1 MGGPRG
7 GGSIPLPR
15 ISGFSEEFFYSYK
28 LTSDEERL
36 MSGVLGNNRFQKGNR
51 AARSYANLV
60 VLFRLLLFY
69 SPLKRHARFWE
80 WIAKD
85 WGIIVDSNRA
95 IVSKVANFYSDARH
109 AAHGASEKRL
119 SLLVRLVD
127 EWLMIRPR
135 PEISYSE
142 EVDDSIIKST
152 RTEWLNIRDWHV
164 DMLMDSKLPAGLAG
178 IEPPAKM
185 VTSLW
190 APDPEVAALLKEIK
204 ATRRP
209 KSLRSKVGTPDSLTA
224 RTQSAGPELERKRKA
239 TLSGGDIYENESA
252 PGSNVSAYDD
262 RCFTPVLEN
271 AQLES
276 ICSTTVDHLHKR
288 GQFSTS
294 SSSTSKNH
302 YISQPSRT
310 VDLIDFTARA
320 HHTLPPSREPAQ
332 GQPLG
337 KPPPAPAQLR
347 MIRFTDVQAAAT
359 PDPRQDLSAQLQN
372 LASQNRRRQEEIRAR
387 VEAEATGRGRP
398 DAAGDVGLVATDGRE
413 TYESRLREV
422 EARVAAL
429 ERAHHDE
436 ASWARAMGRFL
447 SDANGK
453 SVRSLQEVFSALDT
467 LQAVSSTLLENAR
480 KREE

>member
-15 ISGFSEEFFYSYK
+15 ISGFSEDFFYSYK
-28 LTSDEERL
+28 LTSDEEHL

-80 WIAKD
+80 WIAED

-95 IVSKVANFYSDARH
+95 IASKVANFYADARH
-109 AAHGASEKRL
+109 AALGPSEKRL

-142 EVDDSIIKST
+142 EVDDSIIQST
-152 RTEWLNIRDWHV
+152 RMEWLNIRDWHV

-190 APDPEVAALLKEIK
+190 APDPEVALPAQNSNENGKLLRQKETFTRTNLHQE
-204 ATRRP
+204 ATF
-209 KSLRSKVGTPDSLTA
+209 L
-224 RTQSAGPELERKRKA
+224 
-239 TLSGGDIYENESA
+239 
-252 PGSNVSAYDD
+252 
-262 RCFTPVLEN
+262 
-271 AQLES
+271 
-276 ICSTTVDHLHKR
+276 
-288 GQFSTS
+288 QFSAS
-294 SSSTSKNH
+294 SSSTSKSH
-302 YISQPSRT
+302 YIAQPSRT

-332 GQPLG
+332 EQPLG
-337 KPPPAPAQLR
+337 RPPPAPAQLR
-347 MIRFTDVQAAAT
+347 MIQFTDGQATAT

-387 VEAEATGRGRP
+387 VEAEATGRGPP
-398 DAAGDVGLVATDGRE
+398 DAVRNVGLVATDGRE

-453 SVRSLQEVFSALDT
+453 SVRSLQEGFFRARHT
-467 LQAVSSTLLENAR
+467 SSGLVHLAR
-480 KREE
+480 ECEETRGIKGLTRPPGHS